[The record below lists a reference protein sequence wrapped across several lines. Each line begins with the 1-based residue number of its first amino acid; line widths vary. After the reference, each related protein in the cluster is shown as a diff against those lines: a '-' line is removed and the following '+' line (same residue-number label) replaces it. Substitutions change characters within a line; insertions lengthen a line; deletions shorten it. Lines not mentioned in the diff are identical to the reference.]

1 MKPTAAKAASDP
13 QVQINIRYLNGYMV
27 MIDHIAVEHS

>member
-1 MKPTAAKAASDP
+1 MKPIAAKVASDP

-27 MIDHIAVEHS
+27 MIDHIAVEYS